1 VLAVLFSL
9 LLTLYLI
16 IPEAIFRTI
25 FGWYVPPKNFVI
37 STGETAY
44 RALLITILPLILAWT
59 GSWYAPFVQTVPF
72 SVRNQYRRIA
82 TLRLQVSYSGALQR
96 RGIVWCRQLREEN
109 LLLATHDARK
119 NHDGLLA
126 FLHEAAKLIPS
137 AKRDDET
144 GVLFL
149 RSRVNIVRTLS
160 RTLAVCEMNPALVE
174 AYRHI
179 CRRSFPAHRLSR
191 Q

>member
-44 RALLITILPLILAWT
+44 RALVITILPLILAWT

-72 SVRNQYRRIA
+72 SVWNNTA
-82 TLRLQVSYSGALQR
+82 EL
-96 RGIVWCRQLREEN
+96 
-109 LLLATHDARK
+109 
-119 NHDGLLA
+119 
-126 FLHEAAKLIPS
+126 
-137 AKRDDET
+137 
-144 GVLFL
+144 
-149 RSRVNIVRTLS
+149 
-160 RTLAVCEMNPALVE
+160 
-174 AYRHI
+174 
-179 CRRSFPAHRLSR
+179 RRSDHKLVTAALYSEEESFGACNGHVNRCQELL
-191 Q
+191 